1 MDLNRNWLR
10 WKIAIGGPNGIVL
23 DFPSFLVGCV
33 FTTMIGPVLQKF
45 IGRLLVGLMSV
56 CKFLVIIGSIV
67 FIIGV
72 VSNKYTYNDF
82 KISIRRSEEKVA
94 EPIKTAKKTTMPT
107 EKDDTIGSFNYFE
120 IPITK
125 EAPTI
130 PYIDCS
136 TRALKNPPKDASRT
150 VLSNSN
156 RYENFINMAQHK

>member
-1 MDLNRNWLR
+1 
-10 WKIAIGGPNGIVL
+10 
-23 DFPSFLVGCV
+23 
-33 FTTMIGPVLQKF
+33 MIGPVLQKF
-45 IGRLLVGLMSV
+45 IGRLLVGLISV

-67 FIIGV
+67 LVIGV

-82 KISIRRSEEKVA
+82 KISIRKSEEKVA
-94 EPIKTAKKTTMPT
+94 ESIKTAKKTTMPM
-107 EKDDTIGSFNYFE
+107 EKDDTVGSFNYFE

-130 PYIDCS
+130 PYIDRS
-136 TRALKNPPKDASRT
+136 TRALKKPPRDASRA